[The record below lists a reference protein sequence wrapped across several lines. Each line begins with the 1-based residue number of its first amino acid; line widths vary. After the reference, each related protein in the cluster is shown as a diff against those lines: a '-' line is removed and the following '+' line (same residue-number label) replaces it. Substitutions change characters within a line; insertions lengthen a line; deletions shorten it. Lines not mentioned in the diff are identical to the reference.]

1 VKHINSVLEKI
12 HDYNIS
18 AYMRGG
24 GNHEKTF
31 QSHMENIKSQC
42 KDALAKVSS
51 LIVFYDYSPG
61 PTAKMPNSLPSS
73 QTSIMV
79 KKADVISTQSRKQT
93 AAASSI

>member
-1 VKHINSVLEKI
+1 MHLKVKHINSVLEKI

-42 KDALAKVSS
+42 KDALAKVFSHS
-51 LIVFYDYSPG
+51 VLRLQPWANRQD
-61 PTAKMPNSLPSS
+61 A
-73 QTSIMV
+73 
-79 KKADVISTQSRKQT
+79 
-93 AAASSI
+93 